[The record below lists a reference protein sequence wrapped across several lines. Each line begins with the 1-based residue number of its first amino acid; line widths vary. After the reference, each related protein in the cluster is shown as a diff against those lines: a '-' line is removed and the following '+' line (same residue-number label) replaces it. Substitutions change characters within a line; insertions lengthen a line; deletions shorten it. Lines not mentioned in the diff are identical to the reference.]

1 METIPLNFTNLAR
14 FTQEVHAVKQ
24 VEVNQSRIPVIIGA
38 VVIGA
43 LVIWYLHQ
51 EVFIPRY
58 LERKEA

>member
-1 METIPLNFTNLAR
+1 METIPLNLINLAR
-14 FTQEVHAVKQ
+14 FTQEIHAVKQ
-24 VEVNQSRIPVIIGA
+24 AEVNRSRLPIIIGA
-38 VVIGA
+38 VVIGI